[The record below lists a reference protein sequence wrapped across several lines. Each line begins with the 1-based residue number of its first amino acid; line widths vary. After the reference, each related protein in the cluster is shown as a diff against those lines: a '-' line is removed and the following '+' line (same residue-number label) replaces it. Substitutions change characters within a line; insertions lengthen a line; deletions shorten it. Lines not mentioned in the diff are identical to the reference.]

1 MPIQK
6 ASNLGKVETFE
17 TGLFLDE
24 LLGGGAMPY
33 GYIVEFFGEKDT
45 GKSTAALQVIAAA
58 QKNGDDC
65 LLVDTEFKFTPHYA
79 EQLGVDADALD
90 VLREP
95 VAETLLDELQE
106 HIQSGK
112 YRVIVMDSIGQLS
125 SRIVYEKA
133 AGEKHIGTQSS
144 LIKAFLEKNTHH
156 LLYRNILF
164 IGISHER
171 KTMDWGKIYSLGGNK
186 WHEKKMVSVRFKD
199 NGEMLKRGD
208 TVVGR
213 TVTAKVEKNHL
224 WGTRGKEMKLNLM
237 NNTGF
242 AVGSNLAEIAEQ
254 KGVLTKEGQFYIFAG
269 ERVARGKVALIEA
282 LKDEGLR
289 QRIKDALAT

>member
-1 MPIQK
+1 MSITK

-58 QKNGDDC
+58 QRKGDAC
-65 LLVDTEFKFTPHYA
+65 LVVDTEFKFMPHYA
-79 EQLGVDADALD
+79 EQLGIEAGKLD
-90 VLREP
+90 VLHEP
-95 VAETLLDELQE
+95 VAEKLLDELE
-106 HIQSGK
+106 EYIQSGK
-112 YRVIVMDSIGQLS
+112 YKVIVMDSIGQLS

-156 LLYRNILF
+156 IHYRGILF

-199 NGEMLKRGD
+199 NGELLKRGD
-208 TVVGR
+208 TVMGR
-213 TVTAKVEKNHL
+213 TITAKVEKNHL
-224 WGTRGKEMKLNLM
+224 WGTKGKEMKLNLM

-242 AVGSNLAEIAEQ
+242 AVGTDLAQIAEQ
-254 KGVLTKEGQFYIFAG
+254 KGVITKEGQFYIFAG
-269 ERVARGKVALIEA
+269 EKIARGKVSLIEA
-282 LKDEGLR
+282 LKDESLR
-289 QRIKDALAT
+289 TRIKEALSV